1 MPSSREA
8 CWNMRELCVTQTQ
21 IHPLTLQLAV
31 MSATVL
37 WEVGLVVGR
46 MSLVVI
52 HEDFVLLCKLCNGE
66 RLLDNNSGSVAMGLL
81 VGRDL

>member
-1 MPSSREA
+1 MPSSGEE
-8 CWNMRELCVTQTQ
+8 CWNMHELCVSQTQ
-21 IHPLTLQLAV
+21 IHLLTLQLAV
-31 MSATVL
+31 MSATAL

-52 HEDFVLLCKLCNGE
+52 HEDIVLLCNLCNGE
-66 RLLDNNSGSVAMGLL
+66 ILLDNNSGSVAMGLL